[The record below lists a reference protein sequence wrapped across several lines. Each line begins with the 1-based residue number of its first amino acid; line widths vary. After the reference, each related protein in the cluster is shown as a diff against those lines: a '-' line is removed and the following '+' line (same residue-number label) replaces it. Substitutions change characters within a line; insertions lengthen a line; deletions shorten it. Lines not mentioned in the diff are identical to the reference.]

1 MVRLGALSG
10 RGEVLIGGIPHGQVH
25 YAIEECHQGGLGG
38 RRGQITGDD
47 QLLRAIW
54 DQAFEVQLAS
64 AAGPIAAAIASR
76 TTGSR
81 LIRETEGLVA
91 HQLLNDRRTAPRS
104 APRRRTMLETIAVIL
119 IILWLLGM
127 VSGYTLGNFIYVLL
141 VIAIVLFLVR
151 LISGRRV

>member
-1 MVRLGALSG
+1 MG
-10 RGEVLIGGIPHGQVH
+10 RDEVT
-25 YAIEECHQGGLGG
+25 AM
-38 RRGQITGDD
+38 
-47 QLLRAIW
+47 A
-54 DQAFEVQLAS
+54 
-64 AAGPIAAAIASR
+64 
-76 TTGSR
+76 
-81 LIRETEGLVA
+81 GLVA
-91 HQLLNDRRTAPRS
+91 QRLLRDRRTAPTS